1 MGCSGDCCISCNCK
15 NFKWKDSNISICFM
29 KKNRVFFS
37 FSKIRHITNLFSI
50 TSWDFTEKASRII
63 FYTRR
68 NISKYRNMYRKYPL
82 LLIFFFGI
90 FNIENK
96 RKKQKIRHIIL
107 NCILNGY
114 QSTVCYIIHMWCLN
128 WGLVVAQESKK
139 RKKLTNAN
147 EEMEH

>member
-1 MGCSGDCCISCNCK
+1 MGCSGDEVIVAYHAIERTLNEKILTSV
-15 NFKWKDSNISICFM
+15 FVCFM
-29 KKNRVFFS
+29 KKNRMFFS

-50 TSWDFTEKASRII
+50 TSWDFTEKTSRLR

-68 NISKYRNMYRKYPL
+68 NISEYKNMYMKYPL
-82 LLIFFFGI
+82 LFIFFFGD

-114 QSTVCYIIHMWCLN
+114 QSSVWYIIHMWYLN

-139 RKKLTNAN
+139 REKA
-147 EEMEH
+147 